1 MIRGSH
7 RPGENHGG
15 PGHSIAVYG
24 ASAARTSKAAA
35 VRFRES
41 SQQSTQHCMRYE
53 RLRQTDVAV
62 AFQDVLLLQM
72 VQTLRMVKAAA
83 VRFCEPSQQSTQHCM
98 RYERLRQINVAVAS
112 QDVLLLQMCTAACR
126 SFSSTYKPPITQT
139 YRPPITQVFANT
151 PSCLCVHQGDFNTT
165 HMLFI
170 ILVQLDFLINIC

>member
-41 SQQSTQHCMRYE
+41 
-53 RLRQTDVAV
+53 
-62 AFQDVLLLQM
+62 
-72 VQTLRMVKAAA
+72 
-83 VRFCEPSQQSTQHCM
+83 SQQSTQHCM